1 MQLSDGLRISGALT
15 ASIRNTRTCEETS
28 FTTPNLV
35 VLSGRDLICALLARE
50 PGVLGLTAFALGEGI
65 EPTAPTTLGLEDEVF
80 RSTNITAF
88 TPMPGQGRLRIE
100 YHLSTSEAVP
110 AVITEAGLFGGDAA
124 GSVLVARVVLERP
137 MIRQANPAG
146 VSDEEVRFSWL
157 LSMKAEV
164 T

>member
-1 MQLSDGLRISGALT
+1 MQLSDGLQIAGALT
-15 ASIRNTRTCEETS
+15 TSIRNVRTGEETS
-28 FTTPNLV
+28 FTTTNLV

-65 EPTAPTTLGLEDEVF
+65 TPTLATASALEDEIF
-80 RSTNITAF
+80 RSTNLTAF

-110 AVITEAGLFGGDAA
+110 ATITEVGLFGGDAA

-137 MIRQANPAG
+137 IVRQANPAG

-164 T
+164 V